1 MKIIYSFLIFGL
13 IYSAT
18 IDPTQVIDIY
28 YNVEYL
34 LSQDLS
40 KQFSYYPFRL
50 PVIAGDKMDIEVRV
64 PDDAAHNFYLE
75 VYEYNYMPNDY
86 QIYHHERG
94 IIKAEGKVAIT
105 NYYREDSSTVYY
117 YTFQVSP
124 DATPGSYF
132 SIYVTIP
139 NYSYTYLYFKV
150 NLSRYK
156 YSNIKDLDFLN
167 DYQIDTSIFGD
178 RKIPYGYQIYIR
190 LSSLSEDKMQIQLT
204 THEAYDPNTA
214 FKVDVCQYN
223 TKPVESQVYYGL
235 GAVNCVTGLKN
246 SATQKYKYYYD
257 FQTGPNIEYISISI
271 INYISDLDY
280 LFIFI
285 YTEKGMKAVIIAL
298 IILAPILIIAG
309 IVSFILRR
317 LGICCEGGGSYGG
330 APKATLV

>member
-28 YNVEYL
+28 YNVDYL

-64 PDDAAHNFYLE
+64 PDDADHSFYLE

-94 IIKAEGKVAIT
+94 VIKSEGKVAIT
-105 NYYREDSSTVYY
+105 NSYREGSSTVYY
-117 YTFQVSP
+117 YTFQVS
-124 DATPGSYF
+124 AEAKGGSYF

-150 NLSRYK
+150 NLSKYK
-156 YSNIKDLDFLN
+156 YSNIKDLDFLT
-167 DYQIDTSIFGD
+167 DYQIDTRIFGD
-178 RKIPYGYQIYIR
+178 RKIPYGYQMYIR
-190 LSSLSEDKMQIQLT
+190 LSSLSEDEMQIQLT
-204 THEAYDPNTA
+204 THEAYDPYKA
-214 FKVDVCQYN
+214 FKVDVCQFQK
-223 TKPVESQVYYGL
+223 KPMEYEVYYG
-235 GAVNCVTGLKN
+235 GGICVNDLKN
-246 SATQKYKYYYD
+246 TATQTYKYYYD
-257 FQTGPNIEYISISI
+257 FKTAANIEYISISI

-280 LFIFI
+280 LFIYI
-285 YTEKGMKAVIIAL
+285 YTEKGMKAYIIAL

-317 LGICCEGGGSYGG
+317 LGICCEGGGSHGG

>member
-28 YNVEYL
+28 YNVDYL

-64 PDDAAHNFYLE
+64 PDDADHSFYLE

-94 IIKAEGKVAIT
+94 VIKSEGKVAIT
-105 NYYREDSSTVYY
+105 NYYREGSSTVYY
-117 YTFQVSP
+117 YTFQVS
-124 DATPGSYF
+124 AEAKEGSYF

-150 NLSRYK
+150 NLSKYK
-156 YSNIKDLDFLN
+156 YSNIKDLAFLT
-167 DYQIDTSIFGD
+167 DYQIDTRIFGD
-178 RKIPYGYQIYIR
+178 RKIPYGYQMYIR
-190 LSSLSEDKMQIQLT
+190 LSSLSEDEMQIQLT
-204 THEAYDPNTA
+204 THEAYDPYKA
-214 FKVDVCQYN
+214 FKVDVCQFQK
-223 TKPVESQVYYGL
+223 KPMEYEVYYG
-235 GAVNCVTGLKN
+235 GGKCVNNLKN
-246 SATQKYKYYYD
+246 TATQTYKYYYD
-257 FQTGPNIEYISISI
+257 FKTAANIEYISISI

-280 LFIFI
+280 LFIYI
-285 YTEKGMKAVIIAL
+285 YTEKGMKAYIIAL

-309 IVSFILRR
+309 IVGFICRR
-317 LGICCEGGGSYGG
+317 LGICRGGGSYGG
-330 APKATLV
+330 TSGATLV